1 VAIVLQGPSVRYM
14 PGDQPGLYDTARA
27 TDLRFAI
34 PADSVFPDAST
45 LARGT
50 REMRLHELRDAEAA
64 RREAGESPHN
74 EIMWRHQMFAFPA
87 ACVVFAVIG
96 VALGLHTRREGRLGG
111 FMLGVAVIFVY
122 HGLNTLAEGRTKA
135 GDFPAEWARW
145 VPIIVLGAVGM
156 AALWWRTRSTG
167 RGLTLPRPAWSRPPR
182 SPVVD
187 APPRPRRVVLV
198 VRVPAVHWPR
208 PRLLDLYVLRRYL
221 AVVTLSSG
229 ALLGLYYIGAF
240 VDRSEKLFK
249 GQADGGMLLAFLFY
263 STPQFVAYLAPMAV
277 LVAVLATLGG
287 LIRTGELVVM
297 RACGVSLYRAA
308 LPLVMMAAVWSGA
321 LFLLGDRV
329 LAQANVRAE
338 RLDNHIRSGVA
349 PELPPVTGSRWITD
363 GAGRIYH
370 YVAYDERRQ
379 RLHGLSVY
387 DVDLDTFELASH
399 TWTEVAQHAGEVW
412 HGGRGWTQRF
422 PTPSRSTREDFDGR
436 RLPLPPP
443 AHFAGNATRQAELM
457 SFGELRAHLDRLARS
472 GVNLTE
478 TRVRLYERLA
488 FPMVACVMTLL
499 GIPFA
504 MTVGRR
510 GALYGVGLA
519 IIVASAYW
527 LVNTMFLAV
536 GQAGLLPAPL
546 AAWAAN
552 VLFLAATAYL
562 TLSVRT

>member
-1 VAIVLQGPSVRYM
+1 
-14 PGDQPGLYDTARA
+14 
-27 TDLRFAI
+27 
-34 PADSVFPDAST
+34 
-45 LARGT
+45 
-50 REMRLHELRDAEAA
+50 
-64 RREAGESPHN
+64 
-74 EIMWRHQMFAFPA
+74 
-87 ACVVFAVIG
+87 
-96 VALGLHTRREGRLGG
+96 
-111 FMLGVAVIFVY
+111 
-122 HGLNTLAEGRTKA
+122 
-135 GDFPAEWARW
+135 
-145 VPIIVLGAVGM
+145 
-156 AALWWRTRSTG
+156 
-167 RGLTLPRPAWSRPPR
+167 
-182 SPVVD
+182 
-187 APPRPRRVVLV
+187 
-198 VRVPAVHWPR
+198 
-208 PRLLDLYVLRRYL
+208 
-221 AVVTLSSG
+221 VVTLSSG

-349 PELPPVTGSRWITD
+349 PELPPDTGSRWITD

-370 YVAYDERRQ
+370 YGAYDERRQ

-399 TWTEVAQHAGEVW
+399 TWTEVAQHAGAAW
-412 HGGRGWTQRF
+412 RGGRGWTQRF
-422 PTPSRSTREDFDGR
+422 PAPSQSTREDFDGR

-457 SFGELRAHLDRLARS
+457 SFGELRTPLDRLARS

-478 TRVRLYERLA
+478 ARVRLYERLA